1 MKIQIRHIA
10 LLLLMLLLGGMVN
23 ETWAAGYKV
32 TYHILT
38 LPINTS
44 RYDYHMNAAFD
55 GKRLEAFRY
64 VENNATTIKLPDTY
78 KSPLAKNFK
87 YYYDGDNIVKTAAA
101 QLYSDNTA
109 TKSWSYSIIDE
120 TAVVAENTT
129 LTGNCNIYV
138 TYEYDD
144 SKDIKLDGSVKYN
157 ITMSGGY
164 MALNRGRNNRLA
176 VIPENL
182 VSSEQL
188 ASEDFVYVDVS
199 SVKDITTYWAT
210 NNKNKRADVES
221 QFLFLF
227 KYEGKDPYNIVIA
240 SAYDKNTT
248 YIEKHNDRESQLYKW
263 YKDSHLFGKNT
274 TSDNL
279 FLASDDHK
287 KYLTA
292 YDANL
297 SSNPTEIESVSKP
310 GYFHTMWDNVI
321 WNSYALLNS
330 TTTGGY
336 VYMVTRTVN
345 GSGDISA
352 PSDNKYTFL
361 RHEKNNNVRF
371 GTMTLGSASTSYSSD
386 EDMYDIR
393 TYSFKVKTP
402 FNNTISVDKEWS
414 DASLSQSIMEH
425 FPDELRRKYVT
436 IEGLYSDQAFTDPVT
451 TFADAK
457 SRCTPDGAGKYSI
470 YVKYSVQESL
480 PFTAIAAAN
489 KTSGYS
495 TATWYELTD
504 AGSVQADGKKI
515 RWDNTNTVFKNN
527 GESGTYEKESEFAFI
542 GDPYELRIIC
552 RKQTTENSANY
563 YVGCAD
569 PSSSENLGVNS
580 SDESAHYKWE
590 IPYDDTSGSFT
601 LREMNSSN
609 ACWYWDASS
618 AGNSLTYSTTAS
630 TRIKP
635 MTIGKLNYTF
645 KVVDLA
651 GNIAIQAT
659 AEASPFTPLT
669 GAGVGYSMIP
679 ASIRSPYIADET
691 ITFYS
696 SYTDR
701 NEDGVT
707 DRRDWHYNYSGGIY
721 TLSEQ
726 PTMTELPGTNN
737 SDIYVAYTTSRL
749 SNKSITLGQTQSFNV
764 NLNGEY
770 IYWNSSTGKV
780 MSDASPADLTAN
792 AYLWRLRGRDPYA
805 MIIDNIGAT
814 ANAYNG
820 SFTDEETV
828 TIYADN
834 GTTTTESRYKGSWV
848 KTSDG
853 TWDNDKSLAFDTDRT
868 HAARFIAMLG
878 NYAGVYEVMAAT
890 GNDTYYHIGRVS
902 EENAEV
908 KIYSTSTYPHG
919 ADQLR
924 FVLESTTLIQYHL
937 IDKSG
942 KEIFRNEIESK
953 NARLTLP
960 ADYVS
965 PLVASYH
972 YYAASDV
979 TRANGADGNPGTEDD
994 IFTLKA
1000 NPTDLSEAGE
1010 NTEIYVF
1017 YDVSNEIGFGDRHP
1031 HMLKFWNGKSYKLE
1045 DGNDNLTTGAK
1056 IKAMYPYCNGDGSL
1070 NVYGEAMNEEQ
1081 MAGGSSTR
1089 PRWVWFFESDN
1100 NDPYH
1105 VKIHSKSTI
1114 SFGGRSN
1121 TTYLQTFAVHFNQDT
1136 DAPNK
1141 QRIVTGGNLIGVT
1154 QDKAT
1159 EYAILGI
1166 KNKYKLLTI
1175 DPVAADL
1182 NGNGN
1187 KTDDGENERIYV
1199 TSFEQYWKT
1208 YNMIKKCV
1216 LGINVNDK
1224 DEPYHNDF
1232 SDDRSTF
1239 EMPSELWPTLKT
1251 KLGSGTGNFDINDP
1265 NDLNYVDDCSWH
1277 SYDAVAYAVRWN
1289 GYNDKSGSDGLEKKK
1304 VERLEHWFQT
1314 FDMGDGTF
1322 DIEDAD
1328 IPPVLVLLD
1337 RHGWE
1342 IMRKPIPMGDGDA
1355 DPSAGEKLA
1364 ALRAYDSPM
1373 VKEYTFYSNAT
1384 KGTGCHKYAI
1394 RMQGGKERDTI
1405 AVNNIRF
1412 TSTSLATLPPY
1423 KVDRDLFV
1431 TYTVKEEYEKSYTYN
1446 FTSNSS
1452 EKTFTESGTPSAF
1465 LILQNATLA
1474 KDDNSDSDQTDID
1487 TTPPGKAISEYIKDN
1502 VSNFNVEN
1510 GSKKNELWYLQPNLH
1525 IDKEMGIRWATE
1537 EKASLEPHTEY
1548 ETKDEYKNKTGF
1560 DPYNLQIQN
1569 VESGKY
1575 FTTHIT
1581 NTSLSEGA
1589 MVGNY
1594 SGGGSYN
1601 VTLESWVDVHD
1612 RPAIEPN
1619 GNEGYDHTY
1628 IQMTNQTFMAVQD
1641 ANGNMQLMPRFD
1653 HSRRINAFVSLANPQ
1668 THETEADIDDVSPG
1682 VQTTFFVRPQV
1693 FDYRILD
1700 NDGNVAMHYQT
1711 AGESYPS
1718 IPEHFKSPLAK
1729 NFKYYF
1735 GHAAYKT
1742 AASTAD
1748 AWNGA
1753 TGIFQKTATNEADMN
1768 NQARV
1773 LTATGDYF
1781 FKIGSS
1787 TYTYTKVTVTNVNTT
1802 TTSDGIYNDVST
1814 KKDIAELSEFSQFAA
1829 AGIQNNAD
1837 IFIRYSYDEASD
1849 IDYDNIL
1856 RGRWMTMS
1864 LGGNNA
1870 QYSGTLNQA
1879 GSGIYKDS
1887 ETPTKPATI
1896 NSDTGALKWQWKFLQ
1911 SPCVSTSSYYVAPDP
1926 YSVKISNRDAN
1937 KAEAD
1942 MGTAIKVGNIDRF
1955 VILNHPSGDYALAA
1969 AGDGLTY
1976 SFLNGGSMTAPSTTP
1991 ASIVGEGGFTT
2002 TSNTISDDARLI
2014 FTNDVTHTFT
2024 YNIIT
2029 NEKLLA
2035 AHATQDNEAAN
2046 VNGYNPVVP
2055 EGIQSQ
2061 LIYLDDYLY
2070 YGTAPLADEKY
2081 NIDINSQIDN
2091 LYGLY
2096 DDVVYVRY
2104 PAFSRDN
2111 TPYLVPNARNDASP
2125 VAVGSG
2131 SNDVA
2136 IDISGNLPYDI
2147 IWLDDNMMRSSNGTD
2162 IIDGGDNGGNH
2173 TLSANSEDMWHF
2185 EGDDPYAIKIKRA
2198 GTNPAK
2204 YVDGTNTLNETP
2216 KTFMLLKRDGYDY
2229 GVFAE
2234 TGNQGT
2240 MLTFGNHDS
2249 NDATPYTLF
2258 TTTGAPT
2265 KFIPFA
2271 LSVYNLIYHLVI
2283 AKTCADRTNPQNGE
2297 FVDIAYREGTEIS
2310 PNETLKTERI
2320 YGSTQRDLTNYP
2332 FADVD
2337 AGKVSLGDELEV
2349 PNAFYRPNCDY
2360 LYYVEGIYDSYTDA
2374 ETNTPNVDLNNK
2386 YKGLWLNDKSL
2397 GLEVPK
2403 LMSDADLIGKT
2414 VKINVA
2420 YGFLSG
2426 LATNAGDGF
2435 VTSTTQNLWYT
2446 FETNDA
2452 TPYLA
2457 HYTNAWGLQ
2466 SMRGRATRYTNDYLW
2481 TPLGDPYGFKMY
2493 NRYMCKNSEK
2503 PAYVMTTP
2511 SVTDGKRLLMAEPGV
2526 TDLPASEGVGKIPT
2540 GVEVYELLADETTT
2554 PGYFRIHPVVN
2565 TEMNLFII
2573 RGTDDYAE
2581 LSNTATPT
2589 EWRFGL
2595 SLDLIMPYIDRI
2607 GYVGGLKSEVANST
2621 AFVITGEPGTVNV
2634 KDLISAIKNGT
2645 ADAVQLM
2652 KAQKIV
2658 YNTDNIVGFES
2669 GYYRLHNQPG
2679 VSGINP
2685 IRYASGYLHD
2695 IEKTA
2700 GESSTAIP
2708 MHFYSKTSVSTTF
2721 EGDESSNLNNG
2732 FTKTAATQG
2741 AIPVPAAEYDP
2752 STIFYINGSISGNP
2766 TISTATMSTQELYVA
2781 SNAMG
2786 DTNEGTTANRLQR
2799 AVMSATPGDAIS
2811 FKLMDIGGAVF
2822 LIHDGAD
2829 PSVRRYLNFDQSNF
2843 FQRTATDDADMNAHA
2858 LKLTSKGTY
2867 YFKIGEST
2875 YKKLTVATGY
2885 VASPETNAT
2894 LDGEAESSNAEEW
2907 AGAADKYDLKYYHD
2921 SPTDDAKWCLEPA
2934 NNQGLMLATND
2945 GGDGY
2950 FYATFCA
2957 PYDVQLPA
2965 KVGSTE
2971 YLAYICTAWNSQAIH
2986 PTKVPASGDYLEGKF
3001 VPAGTPVIIRTT
3013 DNTGKMKLTLPKNS
3027 PTDALTC
3034 VFTGKYL
3041 EQLLATEIT
3050 AEDKIYAFGLPIT
3063 GYNITTDSGASN
3075 GEITDL
3081 INRDQAKKGVGFYV
3095 NATPNKELGANNG
3108 AWTPN
3113 NRYVLHNKIYYRSS
3127 ESSGASAPQM
3137 DNAPDFVPVIFGD
3150 EEPGEEELQ
3159 PDGTREVIGDGCI
3172 YDLLGRKVATREQVE
3187 DGTWRERLAPGIYI
3201 LNGKKFKK

>member
-1 MKIQIRHIA
+1 MVKTKTRHIA
-10 LLLLMLLLGGMVN
+10 LVLLMLLLGGMVN

-38 LPINTS
+38 LPINQVEGVNF
-44 RYDYHMNAAFD
+44 RYDYHMDAAFE

-64 VENNATTIKLPDTY
+64 VDNNATIIKLPDIY

-101 QLYSDNTA
+101 PLYSDNTA
-109 TKSWSYSIIDE
+109 TKSWSYSITDE
-120 TAVVAENTT
+120 NAVVAENTT

-274 TSDNL
+274 TNDNL

-345 GSGDISA
+345 GSGNISA

-371 GTMTLGSASTSYSSD
+371 GTMTLEGASTSYSSD

-436 IEGLYSDQAFTDPVT
+436 IEGLYRDQAFTDPVT

-515 RWDNTNTVFKNN
+515 RWDNTNSVFKNN

-691 ITFYS
+691 ITFHSTYS
-696 SYTDR
+696 STGR
-701 NEDGVT
+701 GN
-707 DRRDWHYNYSGGIY
+707 
-721 TLSEQ
+721 LSSALQ
-726 PTMTELPGTNN
+726 ELPGTGG
-737 SDIYVAYTTSRL
+737 DIYVAYTTSRL
-749 SNKSITLGQTQSFNV
+749 GSKSITLGEGQSFNV
-764 NLNGEY
+764 KLNDEY
-770 IYWNSSTGKV
+770 IYWDSSTGNIKSNV
-780 MSDASPADLTAN
+780 SATPSNLTEN
-792 AYLWRLRGRDPYA
+792 QYLWRLRGRDPYA

-814 ANAYNG
+814 ISAHTGY
-820 SFTDEETV
+820 TVPEDV

-834 GTTTTESRYKGSWV
+834 GNTTTESRYKGAWV

-853 TWDNDKSLAFDTDRT
+853 SWGDSKSLVFDGDRAN
-868 HAARFIAMLG
+868 AARFIAMMG

-890 GNDTYYHIGRVS
+890 GNDTYYHIGRAS
-902 EENAEV
+902 ENNSEV
-908 KIYSTSTYPHG
+908 EMYGTSTYAHG
-919 ADQLR
+919 ADELR

-942 KEIFRNEIESK
+942 KEIFRNEISSK

-979 TRANGADGNPGTEDD
+979 NRANGADGITDTEDD
-994 IFTLKA
+994 IFTLKTSPT
-1000 NPTDLSEAGE
+1000 PTDLSEAGN

-1136 DAPNK
+1136 DAPTK

-1187 KTDDGENERIYV
+1187 KTDDGEDERIYV

-1289 GYNDKSGSDGLEKKK
+1289 GYNDVEGSSGYEKKK

-1502 VSNFNVEN
+1502 VGDFNVEN

-1601 VTLESWVDVHD
+1601 VTLENWVDVHNN
-1612 RPAIEPN
+1612 PAIEPN

-1729 NFKYYF
+1729 NFKYFF

-1768 NQARV
+1768 SQARV

-1781 FKIGSS
+1781 FKIGSN

-1814 KKDIAELSEFSQFAA
+1814 KKDISGREITGSFAA
-1829 AGIQNNAD
+1829 AGIQNNAN
-1837 IFIRYSYDEASD
+1837 IFIRYSYDEAND

-1856 RGRWMTMS
+1856 RGRWMTIS
-1864 LGGNNA
+1864 LGGKDTQA
-1870 QYSGTLNQA
+1870 SGTVVAANNET
-1879 GSGIYKDS
+1879 SGTGVSFYTGTKDAS
-1887 ETPTKPATI
+1887 QHE
-1896 NSDTGALKWQWKFLQ
+1896 WQWKFLG
-1911 SPCVSTSSYYVAPDP
+1911 SPSVATLSNGESNPYYTAPDP
-1926 YSVKISNRDAN
+1926 YAVKIYNRSAN
-1937 KAEAD
+1937 YDTNPTANPNK

-1955 VILNHPSGDYALAA
+1955 VLLSYPGEGYALAA
-1969 AGDGLTY
+1969 ASDNTSY
-1976 SFLNGGSMTAPSTTP
+1976 SFLNGSSMTISGDASPKE
-1991 ASIVGEGGFTT
+1991 ASIEPEVGFTT
-2002 TSNTISDDARLI
+2002 TTNTITLGAQIIL
-2014 FTNDVTHTFT
+2014 TNDVTHTYT

-2046 VNGYNPVVP
+2046 VNGFNPVVP
-2055 EGIQSQ
+2055 EDIQSQ

-2070 YGTAPLADEKY
+2070 YGTAPLAEEKY

-2249 NDATPYTLF
+2249 NNETPYTLF

-2271 LSVYNLIYHLVI
+2271 LSVYHLIYHLVI
-2283 AKTCADRTNPQNGE
+2283 AKSCPNREANPLPTDQYVEIPYRTGDETTYTINDTWQSTQ
-2297 FVDIAYREGTEIS
+2297 VD
-2310 PNETLKTERI
+2310 RI

-2403 LMSDADLIGKT
+2403 LMSDAALIGKT
-2414 VKINVA
+2414 VKVNIA

-2426 LATNAGDGF
+2426 LSTNAGDGF
-2435 VTSTTQNLWYT
+2435 VTSVSQNKWYT
-2446 FETNDA
+2446 FEAKNSTPRLTQYTGSLQTVSGYA
-2452 TPYLA
+2452 T
-2457 HYTNAWGLQ
+2457 H
-2466 SMRGRATRYTNDYLW
+2466 YTNDYLW

-2493 NRYMCKNSEK
+2493 NRYMDKNLGY
-2503 PAYVMTTP
+2503 PTTVMTTSTSP
-2511 SVTDGKRLLMAEPGV
+2511 GESVAIVMS
-2526 TDLPASEGVGKIPT
+2526 ASNADNS
-2540 GVEVYELLADETTT
+2540 VYELLANESTTA
-2554 PGYFRIHPVVN
+2554 GYFLVHPVVN
-2565 TEMNLFII
+2565 KT
-2573 RGTDDYAE
+2573 GTQYYMRDNSGTME
-2581 LSNTATPT
+2581 LSETPS
-2589 EWRFGL
+2589 EWTFGL
-2595 SLDLIMPYIDRI
+2595 SEDVMRPYYEGAGNI
-2607 GYVGGLKSEVANST
+2607 GGLNTTGKT
-2621 AFVITGEPGTVNV
+2621 AYETAA
-2634 KDLISAIKNGT
+2634 KIS
-2645 ADAVQLM
+2645 DPQRRLM
-2652 KAQKIV
+2652 EIQDVV
-2658 YNTDNIVGFES
+2658 YNHDNNGSDPDNPNYIVHFAP
-2669 GYYRLHNQPG
+2669 GYYRLHNQLG
-2679 VSGINP
+2679 SEGISTL
-2685 IRYASGYLHD
+2685 RYASGYLHAMERD
-2695 IEKTA
+2695 LD
-2700 GESSTAIP
+2700 GNGNESDAIP
-2708 MHFYSKTSVSTTF
+2708 MHFYSRIGVSTTF
-2721 EGDESSNLNNG
+2721 EGEEATNLNTG
-2732 FTKTAATQG
+2732 FTKTNATQG
-2741 AIPVPAAEYDP
+2741 AIPVPATEYDP
-2752 STIFYINGSISGNP
+2752 SSIFYFSGSSSSIS
-2766 TISTATMSTQELYVA
+2766 ISTQGLYVKE
-2781 SNAMG
+2781 NKM
-2786 DTNEGTTANRLQR
+2786 TATEEE
-2799 AVMSATPGDAIS
+2799 ATS
-2811 FKLMDIGGAVF
+2811 FTITDIGGGIVA
-2822 LIHDGAD
+2822 LSSTG
-2829 PSVRRYLNFDQSNF
+2829 PTYLRYDQS
-2843 FQRTATDDADMNAHA
+2843 DANH
-2858 LKLTSKGTY
+2858 
-2867 YFKIGEST
+2867 I
-2875 YKKLTVATGY
+2875 
-2885 VASPETNAT
+2885 
-2894 LDGEAESSNAEEW
+2894 
-2907 AGAADKYDLKYYHD
+2907 YDLTYTTTGD
-2921 SPTDDAKWCLEPA
+2921 ESARWCMEPA
-2934 NNQGLMLATND
+2934 NNLGLMIATND

-2950 FYATFCA
+2950 FYATLCV

-2965 KVGSTE
+2965 DAGSNS
-2971 YLAYICTAWNSQAIH
+2971 YYAYICTAWDSNVVH

-3159 PDGTREVIGDGCI
+3159 PDGSVQVIGDGCI
-3172 YDLLGRKVATREQVE
+3172 YDLLGRKVATKEQVE

>member
-10 LLLLMLLLGGMVN
+10 LIMTLLLLGGVVN
-23 ETWAAGYKV
+23 EAWAYKV

-38 LPINTS
+38 LPINQEADVNF
-44 RYDYHMNAAFD
+44 RYDYHMDAAFE

-64 VENNATTIKLPDTY
+64 VDNNATIIKLPDIY

-101 QLYSDNTA
+101 PLYSDNTA
-109 TKSWSYSIIDE
+109 TKSWSYSITNE

-129 LTGNCNIYV
+129 LTANWDIYV

-287 KYLTA
+287 KYLTE

-297 SSNPTEIESVSKP
+297 SSNPTEIGSDSKP

-345 GSGDISA
+345 GSGNISA

-371 GTMTLGSASTSYSSD
+371 GTMTLEGASTSYSSD

-425 FPDELRRKYVT
+425 YPEGLKRKYVN
-436 IEGLYSDQAFTDPVT
+436 IEGFYSDQAFTDPVT

-480 PFTAIAAAN
+480 PFTAITAAN
-489 KTSGYS
+489 KTTGYA

-515 RWDNTNTVFKNN
+515 RWDATNSVFKNN
-527 GESGTYEKESEFAFI
+527 GASGVYEKGSEFAFI

-552 RKQTTENSANY
+552 RKQTTENSDNY
-563 YVGCAD
+563 YVGCANPASSPNLD
-569 PSSSENLGVNS
+569 VSSSDDG
-580 SDESAHYKWE
+580 AHYKWE

-601 LREMNSSN
+601 LREMNSTN
-609 ACWYWDASS
+609 ACWQWGTSS
-618 AGNSLTYSTTAS
+618 SGNNITYSTTAS

-635 MTIGKLNYTF
+635 MTIGKLSYTF
-645 KVVDLA
+645 KIVDLA

-659 AEASPFTPLT
+659 AEATPFSPLT

-679 ASIRSPYIADET
+679 DSIRSPYIADET
-691 ITFYS
+691 ITFHSTYS
-696 SYTDR
+696 STGR
-701 NEDGVT
+701 GN
-707 DRRDWHYNYSGGIY
+707 
-721 TLSEQ
+721 LS
-726 PTMTELPGTNN
+726 PALPELPGTGG
-737 SDIYVAYTTSRL
+737 DIYVAYTTSRL
-749 SNKSITLGQTQSFNV
+749 GSKSITLGETQSFNV
-764 NLNGEY
+764 KLNDEY
-770 IYWNSSTGKV
+770 IYWDSSTGNIK
-780 MSDASPADLTAN
+780 SNASATPSNLTEDQ
-792 AYLWRLRGRDPYA
+792 YLWRLRGRDPYA

-814 ANAYNG
+814 RSIHGGY
-820 SFTDEETV
+820 TV
-828 TIYADN
+828 TEEVTVYDDN
-834 GTTTTESRYKGSWV
+834 GISSTASRYKGAWV

-853 TWDNDKSLAFDTDRT
+853 NWGNDKSLSFDGNRAN
-868 HAARFIAMLG
+868 AARFIAMMG
-878 NYAGVYEVMAAT
+878 SYAGVYEVMAAT
-890 GNDTYYHIGRVS
+890 GTDTYYHIGRATS
-902 EENAEV
+902 ENAEV
-908 KIYSTSTYPHG
+908 KIYKTTTYPHG

-924 FVLESTTLIQYHL
+924 FVLEGTTLIQYHL

-942 KEIFRNEIESK
+942 KEIFRDEISSK

-979 TRANGADGNPGTEDD
+979 NRANGADGITDTEDD
-994 IFTLKA
+994 IFTLRTSPT
-1000 NPTDLSEAGE
+1000 PTDLSEAGN

-1017 YDVSNEIGFGDRHP
+1017 YDVSDEIGFGTKNP

-1070 NVYGEAMNEEQ
+1070 NIYGEAMNEEQ

-1089 PRWVWFFESDN
+1089 PRWVWYFESAN

-1121 TTYLQTFAVHFNQDT
+1121 TTYLQTFAVHFNQET

-1141 QRIVTGGNLIGVT
+1141 QRIVTGGNLIGIT

-1187 KTDDGENERIYV
+1187 KTDDGENERRYV

-1289 GYNDKSGSDGLEKKK
+1289 GYNDVEGSSGYEKKK

-1364 ALRAYDSPM
+1364 ALRVYDSPM

-1423 KVDRDLFV
+1423 KADRDLFV
-1431 TYTVKEEYEKSYTYN
+1431 TYTVKEEYEKSYAYN
-1446 FTSNSS
+1446 LTPYPST
-1452 EKTFTESGTPSAF
+1452 KTFEEFGTPSPF
-1465 LILQNATLA
+1465 IILQKHQYAKESGSSIAATTAPDNLSKYIIDNAAHFDVPT
-1474 KDDNSDSDQTDID
+1474 
-1487 TTPPGKAISEYIKDN
+1487 
-1502 VSNFNVEN
+1502 
-1510 GSKKNELWYLQPNLH
+1510 GSKINELWYLQPNLH

-1569 VESGKY
+1569 VYSKKY

-1594 SGGGSYN
+1594 SGGSYD
-1601 VTLESWVDVHD
+1601 VTLEDWVDVHN
-1612 RPAIEPN
+1612 RPATEPN

-1641 ANGNMQLMPRFD
+1641 EMGNMQLMPRFD
-1653 HSRRINAFVSLANPQ
+1653 HSRRINGFTTVAVPDVTQ
-1668 THETEADIDDVSPG
+1668 TKKADVDDATPG
-1682 VQTTFFVRPQV
+1682 AQTTFFVRPQV

-1729 NFKYYF
+1729 DFKF
-1735 GHAAYKT
+1735 YKNLTET
-1742 AASTAD
+1742 AGGVYDLSNIESKEIT
-1748 AWNGA
+1748 
-1753 TGIFQKTATNEADMN
+1753 
-1768 NQARV
+1768 
-1773 LTATGDYF
+1773 
-1781 FKIGSS
+1781 SS
-1787 TYTYTKVTVTNVNTT
+1787 
-1802 TTSDGIYNDVST
+1802 
-1814 KKDIAELSEFSQFAA
+1814 FAA
-1829 AGIQNNAD
+1829 TGIQNNAD
-1837 IFIRYSYDEASD
+1837 IFIRYSYDEAND

-1856 RGRWMTMS
+1856 RGRWMTVS
-1864 LGGNNA
+1864 LGGHNA
-1870 QYSGTLNQA
+1870 QYSGTLNA
-1879 GSGIYKDS
+1879 EGSGIYKDAD
-1887 ETPTKPATI
+1887 TPTKPATI
-1896 NSDTGALKWQWKFLQ
+1896 NSDAAALKWQWKFQQ
-1911 SPCVSTSSYYVAPDP
+1911 SPCVSTSSYYIAPDP

-1942 MGTAIKVGNIDRF
+1942 MGTAIKVGDIDRF
-1955 VILNHPSGDYALAA
+1955 VILNHPNGDYALAA
-1969 AGDGLTY
+1969 AGDGLAY
-1976 SFLNGGSMTAPSTTP
+1976 SFLNGGSMTAPDAGTP
-1991 ASIVGEGGFTT
+1991 VAASIELEDEFTT

-2014 FTNDVTHTFT
+2014 FTNDVTHNFT
-2024 YNIIT
+2024 YKVIT
-2029 NEKLLA
+2029 NDKLLA
-2035 AHATQDNEAAN
+2035 AFATQNDEEANE
-2046 VNGYNPVVP
+2046 NGYNPVVP

-2070 YGTAPLADEKY
+2070 YGTATYTDKGTEGVTPDDEY
-2081 NIDINSQIDN
+2081 THDVNSQIDN

-2111 TPYLVPNARNDASP
+2111 TPYLVPNARNNDSP
-2125 VAVGSG
+2125 IAVGSG

-2136 IDISGNLPYDI
+2136 IDITGNMPYNI
-2147 IWLDDNMMRSSNGTD
+2147 IWLNDNMMRSSNGTD
-2162 IIDGGDNGGNH
+2162 ITDGGDNNGEH
-2173 TLSANSEDMWHF
+2173 TLSANPEDMWHF
-2185 EGDDPYAIKIKRA
+2185 EGSDPYAIKIKRN
-2198 GTNPAK
+2198 GISK
-2204 YVDGTNTLNETP
+2204 YVNGTTTLVDEGSA

-2229 GVFAE
+2229 GVLAE
-2234 TGNQGT
+2234 TGNQAY
-2240 MLTFGNHDS
+2240 MLNFVDDDS
-2249 NDATPYTLF
+2249 NPSTTPVVSLVTDAP
-2258 TTTGAPT
+2258 A

-2271 LSVYNLIYHLVI
+2271 LSVYHLIYHLVI
-2283 AKTCADRTNPQNGE
+2283 AKTCADKEHPQSGE
-2297 FVDIAYREGTEIS
+2297 YVVIPYREGTENSWTTEDWKTYEQAS
-2310 PNETLKTERI
+2310 PNTKTI
-2320 YGSTQRDLTNYP
+2320 YGTTQRDLTSENTGEGPHY
-2332 FADVD
+2332 AGEKYQLGETINGQTYSHD

-2349 PNAFYRPNCDY
+2349 PACFYRPNVSY
-2360 LYYVEGIYDSYTDA
+2360 LYYVEGIYDNLECSS
-2374 ETNTPNVDLNNK
+2374 PNSELNNK
-2386 YKGLWLNDKSL
+2386 YKGL
-2397 GLEVPK
+2397 EIRK

-2414 VKINVA
+2414 VRVNVA
-2420 YGFLSG
+2420 YGFLTG
-2426 LATNAGDGF
+2426 LETNAGEGF
-2435 VTSTTQNLWYT
+2435 VTSTDQNFWYT
-2446 FETNDA
+2446 FETNEA

-2466 SMRGRATRYTNDYLW
+2466 AMKGRETRYTNDYLW
-2481 TPLGDPYGFKMY
+2481 SPVGDAYGFVMY
-2493 NRYMCKNSEK
+2493 NRYMIKNSQSNT
-2503 PAYVMTTP
+2503 VMNANIANNT
-2511 SVTDGKRLLMAEPGV
+2511 RLTMQTKDAN
-2526 TDLPASEGVGKIPT
+2526 A
-2540 GVEVYELLADETTT
+2540 VYELLAEETTT
-2554 PGYFRIHPVVN
+2554 PGYFLIHPVIN
-2565 TEMNLFII
+2565 DSEPKYYI
-2573 RGTDDYAE
+2573 RKNPSDNYAE
-2581 LSNTATPT
+2581 LNTRENAT
-2589 EWRFGL
+2589 EWTFNL
-2595 SLDLIMPYIDRI
+2595 SPELVHPYIDRI
-2607 GYVGGLKSEVANST
+2607 DYVGGLKSSVANST
-2621 AFVITGEPGTVNV
+2621 DFVVGDDHVNV
-2634 KDLISAIKNGT
+2634 KKIVADIKNGV
-2645 ADAVQLM
+2645 ADMAQLM
-2652 KAQKIV
+2652 AIQPIV
-2658 YNTDNIVGFES
+2658 YNTDNIVPFES
-2669 GYYRLHNQPG
+2669 NYYRLHNQPV

-2685 IRYASGYLHD
+2685 VRYASGYLHN
-2695 IEKTA
+2695 IEETA
-2700 GESSTAIP
+2700 VSRGIP
-2708 MHFYSKTSVSTTF
+2708 MHFYSKTNVSTTF
-2721 EGDESSNLNNG
+2721 EGEEANNLNTG

-2741 AIPVPAAEYDP
+2741 VIPVPAAEYDP
-2752 STIFYINGSISGNP
+2752 STIFYINGSVSGNP
-2766 TISTATMSTQELYVA
+2766 TISTATMSTQGLYVA

-2829 PSVRRYLNFDQSNF
+2829 PSVRRYLNFDQSNT
-2843 FQRTATDDADMNAHA
+2843 FQKTATDETDMNAQA

-2885 VASPETNAT
+2885 VASPETDAT
-2894 LDGEAESSNAEEW
+2894 LEGEVESSNAEEW

-2934 NNQGLMLATND
+2934 KNQGLMIKTND

-2950 FYATFCA
+2950 FYATLCV
-2957 PYDVQLPA
+2957 PYDVQLPKDA
-2965 KVGSTE
+2965 GSNN
-2971 YLAYICTAWNSQAIH
+2971 YYAYICTEWNAQVIH
-2986 PTKVPASGDYLEGKF
+2986 PTKVPAVDTYLEGKF

-3013 DNTGKMKLTLPKNS
+3013 DNTEKIKLTIPSTS
-3027 PTDALTC
+3027 PASALSC
-3034 VFTGKYL
+3034 VFKGEYL
-3041 EQLLATEIT
+3041 EQLLSRETLSDD
-3050 AEDKIYAFGLPIT
+3050 DKVYTFGLPISGYGDMTMTT
-3063 GYNITTDSGASN
+3063 GSGN
-3075 GEITDL
+3075 GEITD
-3081 INRDQAKKGVGFYV
+3081 IVGRDQAKKGVGFFV
-3095 NATPNKELGANNG
+3095 NANPNKELGDNTG

-3113 NRYVLHNKIYYRSS
+3113 NRYVLHNKIYYRADPSP
-3127 ESSGASAPQM
+3127 APAM
-3137 DNAPDFVPVIFGD
+3137 TRGVEFIPVIFDD
-3150 EEPGEEELQ
+3150 EDEELQ
-3159 PDGTREVIGDGCI
+3159 PDGSTQISSDNCV
-3172 YDLLGRKVATREQVE
+3172 YDLSGRKVATEQQVK
-3187 DGTWRERLAPGIYI
+3187 DGTWRQLLKAGVYI
-3201 LNGKKFKK
+3201 INGKKIAVSAH

>member
-10 LLLLMLLLGGMVN
+10 LMLTLLLLGGMVN

-38 LPINTS
+38 LPIDNNI
-44 RYDYHMNAAFD
+44 YHLADDFS
-55 GKRLEAFRY
+55 GKRLEAVR
-64 VENNATTIKLPDTY
+64 VVDNSATIVDLPAAF
-78 KSPLAKNFK
+78 KSPLVTPGSFK
-87 YYYDGDNIVKTAAA
+87 YYASTDV
-101 QLYSDNTA
+101 
-109 TKSWSYSIIDE
+109 TKSATAVAMYAYSGNNKSYYYSINGNATNIAGNTVSSNNID
-120 TAVVAENTT
+120 V
-129 LTGNCNIYV
+129 YV
-138 TYEYDD
+138 TYEYNADNT
-144 SKDIKLDGSVKYN
+144 IYKLDGSKKYN
-157 ITMSGGY
+157 LSMSGGY
-164 MALNRGRNNRLA
+164 LALNRGRNNRIA
-176 VIPENL
+176 VIPESANR
-182 VSSEQL
+182 VSAEDL
-188 ASEDFVYVDVS
+188 ASDDFVKLDVS
-199 SVKDITTYWAT
+199 GISGTNISNYWNSNPNPKDQVAG
-210 NNKNKRADVES
+210 
-221 QFLFLF
+221 QFYF
-227 KYEGKDPYNIVIA
+227 KFKFMGSDPYNILICT
-240 SAYDKNTT
+240 AYDKDYT
-248 YIEKHNDRESQLYKW
+248 YIEKHGSESQTCYKYYKNSYLYW
-263 YKDSHLFGKNT
+263 PA
-274 TSDNL
+274 SDNSGF
-279 FLASDDHK
+279 FLSSDDHTR
-287 KYLTA
+287 YTQVSTG
-292 YDANL
+292 YDP
-297 SSNPTEIESVSKP
+297 NPKASVTSEVMT
-310 GYFHTMWDNVI
+310 GYFKSKGGDLTY
-321 WNSYALLNS
+321 NSFALLNN
-330 TTTGGY
+330 TGSNGY
-336 VYMVTRTVN
+336 VFMISRYIDKNGNISTPGDYRT
-345 GSGDISA
+345 A
-352 PSDNKYTFL
+352 QYRFL
-361 RHEKNNNVRF
+361 THDTNWNNLKSESKTLANV
-371 GTMTLGSASTSYSSD
+371 SENYSTDD
-386 EDMYDIR
+386 E
-393 TYSFKVKTP
+393 TYPVYNYVFKVKTP
-402 FNNTISVDKEWS
+402 FENFISVDKDWS
-414 DASLSQSIMEH
+414 DAYLSQSLMEH

-436 IEGLYSDQAFTDPVT
+436 IEGLYSDQAFTDPIT

-515 RWDNTNTVFKNN
+515 RWDNTNSVFKNN

-552 RKQTTENSANY
+552 RKQTTDNSANY
-563 YVGCAD
+563 YVGCAN
-569 PSSSENLGVNS
+569 PASSLNLDVND
-580 SDESAHYKWE
+580 SDESSHYKWE

-609 ACWYWDASS
+609 AYWYWDASS

-691 ITFYS
+691 ITFHSTYS
-696 SYTDR
+696 STGR
-701 NEDGVT
+701 GN
-707 DRRDWHYNYSGGIY
+707 
-721 TLSEQ
+721 LSSALQ
-726 PTMTELPGTNN
+726 ELPGTGG
-737 SDIYVAYTTSRL
+737 DIYVAYTTSRL
-749 SNKSITLGQTQSFNV
+749 GSKSITLGEGQSFNV
-764 NLNGEY
+764 KLNDEY
-770 IYWNSSTGKV
+770 IYWDSSTGNIKSNV
-780 MSDASPADLTAN
+780 SATPSNVTEN
-792 AYLWRLRGRDPYA
+792 QYLWRLRGRDPYA

-814 ANAYNG
+814 ISAHTGY
-820 SFTDEETV
+820 TVPEDV

-834 GTTTTESRYKGSWV
+834 GNTTTESRYKGAWV

-853 TWDNDKSLAFDTDRT
+853 SWGDSKSLVFDGDRAN
-868 HAARFIAMLG
+868 AARFIAMMG

-890 GNDTYYHIGRVS
+890 GNDTYYHIGRAS
-902 EENAEV
+902 ENNSEV
-908 KIYSTSTYPHG
+908 EMYGTSTYAHG
-919 ADQLR
+919 ADELR

-942 KEIFRNEIESK
+942 KEIFRNEISSK

-979 TRANGADGNPGTEDD
+979 NRANGADGITDTEDD
-994 IFTLKA
+994 IFTLKTSPT
-1000 NPTDLSEAGE
+1000 PTDLSEAGN

-1017 YDVSNEIGFGDRHP
+1017 YDVSNEIGFGDKHP

-1265 NDLNYVDDCSWH
+1265 NDLYYVDDCSWH

-1289 GYNDKSGSDGLEKKK
+1289 GYNDKSGSNGLEKKK

-1322 DIEDAD
+1322 DIEDAN

-1446 FTSNSS
+1446 LTLNPST
-1452 EKTFTESGTPSAF
+1452 KTFTESGTPSAF

-1474 KDDNSDSDQTDID
+1474 KYDNSDSDETDID

-1569 VESGKY
+1569 VESKKY

-1594 SGGGSYN
+1594 SGGGSYD
-1601 VTLESWVDVHD
+1601 VTLENWVDVHNN
-1612 RPAIEPN
+1612 PAIEPN

-1768 NQARV
+1768 NKARV

-1781 FKIGSS
+1781 FKIGSN

-1802 TTSDGIYNDVST
+1802 TTSNGIYNDVST
-1814 KKDIAELSEFSQFAA
+1814 KKDISGREITGSFAA
-1829 AGIQNNAD
+1829 AGIQNNAN
-1837 IFIRYSYDEASD
+1837 IFIRYSYDEAND

-1856 RGRWMTMS
+1856 RGRWMTIS
-1864 LGGNNA
+1864 LGGKDTQA
-1870 QYSGTLNQA
+1870 SGTVVAANNET
-1879 GSGIYKDS
+1879 SGTGVSFYTGTKDAS
-1887 ETPTKPATI
+1887 QHE
-1896 NSDTGALKWQWKFLQ
+1896 WQWKFLG
-1911 SPCVSTSSYYVAPDP
+1911 SPSVATLSNGESNPYYTAPDP
-1926 YSVKISNRDAN
+1926 YAVKIYNRSAN
-1937 KAEAD
+1937 YDTNPTANPNK

-1955 VILNHPSGDYALAA
+1955 VLLSYPGEGYALAA
-1969 AGDGLTY
+1969 ASDNTSY
-1976 SFLNGGSMTAPSTTP
+1976 SFLNGSSMTISGDASPKE
-1991 ASIVGEGGFTT
+1991 ASIEPEVGFTT
-2002 TSNTISDDARLI
+2002 TTNTITLGAQIIL
-2014 FTNDVTHTFT
+2014 TNDVTHTYT

-2029 NEKLLA
+2029 NEELLA
-2035 AHATQDNEAAN
+2035 AHATQDNETAN
-2046 VNGYNPVVP
+2046 VNGFNPVVP
-2055 EGIQSQ
+2055 EDIQSQ

-2070 YGTAPLADEKY
+2070 YGTAPLAEEKY
-2081 NIDINSQIDN
+2081 NIDIYSQIDN

-2136 IDISGNLPYDI
+2136 IDISGNLPYNI
-2147 IWLDDNMMRSSNGTD
+2147 IWESDNMMRSSDGSA
-2162 IIDGGDNGGNH
+2162 ISDGGNNGH
-2173 TLSANSEDMWHF
+2173 QLSANSVDMWKF
-2185 EGDDPYAIKIKRA
+2185 EGSDPYAIKIRRD
-2198 GTNPAK
+2198 GISK
-2204 YVDGTNTLNETP
+2204 YVNGTTATLVNEDAA
-2216 KTFMLLKRDGYDY
+2216 KTFMLLKREGYDY
-2229 GVFAE
+2229 GVLAE

-2240 MLTFGNHDS
+2240 FLSGYGQTMV
-2249 NDATPYTLF
+2249 
-2258 TTTGAPT
+2258 TGGTAPT

-2271 LSVYNLIYHLVI
+2271 LSVYHLIYHLVI
-2283 AKTCADRTNPQNGE
+2283 AKTCADKEHPQNDE
-2297 FVDIAYREGTEIS
+2297 YVVIPYREGTENSWTTEGWETYDQAS
-2310 PNETLKTERI
+2310 PNTKKI
-2320 YGSTQRDLTNYP
+2320 YGTTQRDLTNYP

-2349 PNAFYRPNCDY
+2349 PSAFYRPNCDY
-2360 LYYVEGIYDSYTDA
+2360 LYYVEGIYSSYTDA
-2374 ETNTPNVDLNNK
+2374 GTNTPDEDLNNK

-2435 VTSTTQNLWYT
+2435 VTSVSQNKWYT
-2446 FETNDA
+2446 FEAKNSTPRLAQYTGSLQTVSGYA
-2452 TPYLA
+2452 T
-2457 HYTNAWGLQ
+2457 H
-2466 SMRGRATRYTNDYLW
+2466 YTNDYLW

-2493 NRYMCKNSEK
+2493 NRYMDKNLG
-2503 PAYVMTTP
+2503 YTTTVMTTSTSP
-2511 SVTDGKRLLMAEPGV
+2511 GESVAIVMS
-2526 TDLPASEGVGKIPT
+2526 ASNADNS
-2540 GVEVYELLADETTT
+2540 VYELLANESTTA
-2554 PGYFRIHPVVN
+2554 GYFLVHPVVN
-2565 TEMNLFII
+2565 KT
-2573 RGTDDYAE
+2573 GTQYYMRDNSGTME
-2581 LSNTATPT
+2581 LSETPS
-2589 EWRFGL
+2589 EWTFGL
-2595 SLDLIMPYIDRI
+2595 SEDVMRPYYEGAGNI
-2607 GYVGGLKSEVANST
+2607 GGLNTTGKT
-2621 AFVITGEPGTVNV
+2621 AYETAA
-2634 KDLISAIKNGT
+2634 KIS
-2645 ADAVQLM
+2645 DPQRRLM
-2652 KAQKIV
+2652 EIQDVV
-2658 YNTDNIVGFES
+2658 YNHDNNGSDPDDPNYIVHFAP
-2669 GYYRLHNQPG
+2669 GYYRLHNQLG
-2679 VSGINP
+2679 SEGISTL
-2685 IRYASGYLHD
+2685 RYASGYLHAMERD
-2695 IEKTA
+2695 LD
-2700 GESSTAIP
+2700 GNGNESDAIP
-2708 MHFYSKTSVSTTF
+2708 MHFYSRIGVSTTF
-2721 EGDESSNLNNG
+2721 EGEEATNLNTG
-2732 FTKTAATQG
+2732 FTKTNATQG
-2741 AIPVPAAEYDP
+2741 AIPVPATEYDP
-2752 STIFYINGSISGNP
+2752 SSIFYFSGSSSSISTQGLYVKENKM
-2766 TISTATMSTQELYVA
+2766 TATE
-2781 SNAMG
+2781 
-2786 DTNEGTTANRLQR
+2786 EE
-2799 AVMSATPGDAIS
+2799 ATS
-2811 FKLMDIGGAVF
+2811 FTITDIGGGIVA
-2822 LIHDGAD
+2822 LSSTD
-2829 PSVRRYLNFDQSNF
+2829 PTYLRYDQS
-2843 FQRTATDDADMNAHA
+2843 DANH
-2858 LKLTSKGTY
+2858 
-2867 YFKIGEST
+2867 I
-2875 YKKLTVATGY
+2875 
-2885 VASPETNAT
+2885 
-2894 LDGEAESSNAEEW
+2894 
-2907 AGAADKYDLKYYHD
+2907 YDLTYTTTGD
-2921 SPTDDAKWCLEPA
+2921 ESARWCMEPA
-2934 NNQGLMLATND
+2934 NNQGLMIATND

-2950 FYATFCA
+2950 FYATLYV

-2965 KVGSTE
+2965 DAGSNS
-2971 YLAYICTAWNSQAIH
+2971 YYAYVCTAWDSNVVH

-3127 ESSGASAPQM
+3127 ESSGASAPAI
-3137 DNAPDFVPVIFGD
+3137 DNAPDFVPVIFGG

-3159 PDGTREVIGDGCI
+3159 PDGSVQVIGDGCI

>member
-1 MKIQIRHIA
+1 MVKQIRHIA
-10 LLLLMLLLGGMVN
+10 LILTMLLLGGMAN
-23 ETWAAGYKV
+23 EAWAAGYKV

-38 LPINTS
+38 LPIYQNQENPQF
-44 RYDYHMNAAFD
+44 RYDYHMDAAFE

-64 VENNATTIKLPDTY
+64 VDNNATTIKLPDIY
-78 KSPLAKNFK
+78 KSPLAKDFK

-101 QLYSDNTA
+101 PLYSDNTA
-109 TKSWSYSIIDE
+109 TKSWSYSITNE
-120 TAVVAENTT
+120 NAVVDENTT
-129 LTGNCNIYV
+129 VTKNLDIYV
-138 TYEYDD
+138 TYKYDD

-227 KYEGKDPYNIVIA
+227 KYEGEDPYNIVIA

-297 SSNPTEIESVSKP
+297 SSNPTEIASESKP

-321 WNSYALLNS
+321 WNSYALLKS

-345 GSGDISA
+345 GRGDISA
-352 PSDNKYTFL
+352 PSDNKYNFL

-371 GTMTLGSASTSYSSD
+371 GTMTLEGASTSYSSD

-515 RWDNTNTVFKNN
+515 RWDNSVFKNN

-552 RKQTTENSANY
+552 RKQTTDNSANY

-569 PSSSENLGVNS
+569 PSSSTNLDVNA
-580 SDESAHYKWE
+580 SDASAHYKWE

-601 LREMNSSN
+601 LREMNSEN

-618 AGNSLTYSTTAS
+618 SGNNITYSTTAS

-659 AEASPFTPLT
+659 AEATPFAPLT
-669 GAGVGYSMIP
+669 GTGVGYSMIP
-679 ASIRSPYIADET
+679 ASIRSPYIADED
-691 ITFYS
+691 ITFYD

-701 NEDGVT
+701 NGDDVT
-707 DRRDWHYNYSGGIY
+707 DRRDWHYNYSEGIY

-764 NLNGEY
+764 KLNGEY
-770 IYWNSSTGKV
+770 IYWDSSTGKIL
-780 MSDASPADLTAN
+780 SKAN
-792 AYLWRLRGRDPYA
+792 PGINPVTEKSYLEDNQYLWRLRGRDPYA

-820 SFTDEETV
+820 SFTDNETV
-828 TIYADN
+828 TIYADD
-834 GTTTTESRYKGSWV
+834 GTTTSESRYKGAWV

-890 GNDTYYHIGRVS
+890 GNDTYYHIGRAS
-902 EENAEV
+902 ENNSEV
-908 KIYSTSTYPHG
+908 EMYGTSTYAHG
-919 ADQLR
+919 ADELR

-942 KEIFRNEIESK
+942 KEIFRNEISSK

-979 TRANGADGNPGTEDD
+979 NRANGADGITDTEDD
-994 IFTLKA
+994 IFTLKTSPT
-1000 NPTDLSEAGE
+1000 PTDLSEAGN

-1017 YDVSNEIGFGDRHP
+1017 YDVSNEIGFGDKHP

-1136 DAPNK
+1136 DAPTK

-1289 GYNDKSGSDGLEKKK
+1289 GYNDVEGSSGYEKKK

-1431 TYTVKEEYEKSYTYN
+1431 TYIVKEEYEKSYTYN
-1446 FTSNSS
+1446 LTLNPS
-1452 EKTFTESGTPSAF
+1452 EKTFTESGSPSPF
-1465 LILQNATLA
+1465 IILQNHQYAWDNNTLTVSDA
-1474 KDDNSDSDQTDID
+1474 PANLSNNIIGDVSLSEGSRTFNQNS
-1487 TTPPGKAISEYIKDN
+1487 
-1502 VSNFNVEN
+1502 
-1510 GSKKNELWYLQPNLH
+1510 LWYLQPNLH

-1548 ETKDEYKNKTGF
+1548 ETKDEYQNKTGF

-1569 VESGKY
+1569 VSSGNY

-1581 NTSLSEGA
+1581 NTSLSGGA
-1589 MVGNY
+1589 MVGDY
-1594 SGGGSYN
+1594 SGGGSYD

-1612 RPAIEPN
+1612 RPATEPN

-1641 ANGNMQLMPRFD
+1641 EMGNMQLMPRFD
-1653 HSRRINAFVSLANPQ
+1653 HSRRINGFTKVAVPDVTQ
-1668 THETEADIDDVSPG
+1668 TKKADVDDATPG
-1682 VQTTFFVRPQV
+1682 AQTTFFVRPQV
-1693 FDYRILD
+1693 FDYRIID
-1700 NDGNVAMHYQT
+1700 NDGNIALHYQT
-1711 AGESYPS
+1711 AGEAYPS
-1718 IPEHFKSPLAK
+1718 IPDHFKSPLATD
-1729 NFKYYF
+1729 FKFYF
-1735 GHAAYKT
+1735 GNAVYT
-1742 AASTAD
+1742 TTESTAD
-1748 AWNGA
+1748 AWAAAGES
-1753 TGIFQKTATNEADMN
+1753 FKKTATNEADMN
-1768 NQARV
+1768 TQARA
-1773 LTATGDYF
+1773 LTAMGDYF

-1802 TTSDGIYNDVST
+1802 TNSDGIYNDVST
-1814 KKDIAELSEFSQFAA
+1814 KKDIAGREITSSFAA

-1856 RGRWMTMS
+1856 RGRWMTIS
-1864 LGGNNA
+1864 LGGKDVQATGEVVAANDET
-1870 QYSGTLNQA
+1870 SGT
-1879 GSGIYKDS
+1879 GVSFYTGTKDAS
-1887 ETPTKPATI
+1887 QHE
-1896 NSDTGALKWQWKFLQ
+1896 WQWKFLG
-1911 SPCVSTSSYYVAPDP
+1911 SPSVATLSNGESNPYYTYPDP
-1926 YSVKISNRDAN
+1926 YAVQIFNRNAN
-1937 KAEAD
+1937 KDAD
-1942 MGTAIKVGNIDRF
+1942 PTASPNKMGTGIKVGETDRF

-1969 AGDGLTY
+1969 AGNGLTY
-1976 SFLNGGSMTAPSTTP
+1976 SFLNGGSMTASDAETP
-1991 ASIVGEGGFTT
+1991 VAASVESEVGFTT
-2002 TSNTISDDARLI
+2002 TSNTITDGARLI
-2014 FTNDVTHTFT
+2014 FTNDVTHNFT
-2024 YNIIT
+2024 YKVIT
-2029 NEKLLA
+2029 NDKLLA
-2035 AHATQDNEAAN
+2035 AFATQNDEEANE
-2046 VNGYNPVVP
+2046 NGYNPVVP

-2070 YGTAPLADEKY
+2070 YGTATYTDKGTEGVTPDDEY
-2081 NIDINSQIDN
+2081 THDVNSQIDN

-2104 PAFSRDN
+2104 PAFDRDN

-2162 IIDGGDNGGNH
+2162 IIDGGDNGGEH

-2403 LMSDADLIGKT
+2403 LMSDAALIGKT
-2414 VKINVA
+2414 VKVNIA

-2426 LATNAGDGF
+2426 LSTNAGDGF
-2435 VTSTTQNLWYT
+2435 VTSVSQNKWYT
-2446 FETNDA
+2446 FEAKNSTPRLAQYTGSLQTVSGYA
-2452 TPYLA
+2452 T
-2457 HYTNAWGLQ
+2457 H
-2466 SMRGRATRYTNDYLW
+2466 YTNDYLW

-2493 NRYMCKNSEK
+2493 NRYMDKNLSY
-2503 PAYVMTTP
+2503 PTTVMTTSTSP
-2511 SVTDGKRLLMAEPGV
+2511 GESVAIVMS
-2526 TDLPASEGVGKIPT
+2526 ASNADNS
-2540 GVEVYELLADETTT
+2540 VYELLANESTTA
-2554 PGYFRIHPVVN
+2554 GYFLVHPVVN
-2565 TEMNLFII
+2565 KT
-2573 RGTDDYAE
+2573 GTQYYMRDNSGTME
-2581 LSNTATPT
+2581 LSETPS
-2589 EWRFGL
+2589 EWTFGL
-2595 SLDLIMPYIDRI
+2595 SEDVMRPYYEGAGNI
-2607 GYVGGLKSEVANST
+2607 GGLNTTGKT
-2621 AFVITGEPGTVNV
+2621 AYETAA
-2634 KDLISAIKNGT
+2634 KIS
-2645 ADAVQLM
+2645 DPQRRLM
-2652 KAQKIV
+2652 EIQDVV
-2658 YNTDNIVGFES
+2658 YNHDNNGSDPDNPNYIVHFAP

-2679 VSGINP
+2679 SEGISP
-2685 IRYASGYLHD
+2685 LRYASGYLHD
-2695 IEKTA
+2695 MEKTA
-2700 GESSTAIP
+2700 GAESTAIP
-2708 MHFYSKTSVSTTF
+2708 MHFYSRVSVSTTF
-2721 EGDESSNLNNG
+2721 EGEEAVNLNTG
-2732 FTKTAATQG
+2732 FTKTNATQG
-2741 AIPVPAAEYDP
+2741 AIPVPSTEYDP
-2752 STIFYINGSISGNP
+2752 STIFYFTGASVSSVN
-2766 TISTATMSTQELYVA
+2766 ISTQGLNVLGNKMTT
-2781 SNAMG
+2781 G
-2786 DTNEGTTANRLQR
+2786 DGTTF
-2799 AVMSATPGDAIS
+2799 TIT
-2811 FKLMDIGGAVF
+2811 DIGGAIVA
-2822 LIHDGAD
+2822 LSGAG
-2829 PSVRRYLNFDQSNF
+2829 SNYLRYDQS
-2843 FQRTATDDADMNAHA
+2843 DADH
-2858 LKLTSKGTY
+2858 
-2867 YFKIGEST
+2867 I
-2875 YKKLTVATGY
+2875 
-2885 VASPETNAT
+2885 
-2894 LDGEAESSNAEEW
+2894 
-2907 AGAADKYDLKYYHD
+2907 YDLTY
-2921 SPTDDAKWCLEPA
+2921 DAVGNESARWCMEPA
-2934 NNQGLMLATND
+2934 GKQGLMIATND

-2950 FYATFCA
+2950 FYSTFCA
-2957 PYDVQLPA
+2957 PFDVQLPKDA
-2965 KVGSTE
+2965 GSNSYYAYVCTE
-2971 YLAYICTAWNSQAIH
+2971 WNSQSIH
-2986 PTKVPASGDYLEGKF
+2986 PAKVPANNTISDDSEGKF

-3013 DNTGKMKLTLPKNS
+3013 NNTGSIKLTLPKNS
-3027 PTDALTC
+3027 PTSALPC

-3050 AEDKIYAFGLPIT
+3050 ADDKVYAFGLPIT
-3063 GYNITTDSGASN
+3063 GYEITTTSGGSN
-3075 GEITDL
+3075 GVITNL
-3081 INRDQAKKGVGFYV
+3081 VARDQAKKGVGFYV
-3095 NATPNKELGANNG
+3095 NATPNKELGADNG
-3108 AWTPN
+3108 LWTPN
-3113 NRYVLHNKIYYRSS
+3113 NRYVLHNKIYYRSG
-3127 ESSGASAPQM
+3127 SSGSSAP
-3137 DNAPDFVPVIFGD
+3137 AVTRGVDFVPVIFDGD
-3150 EEPGEEELQ
+3150 EPGEEELQ
-3159 PDGTREVIGDGCI
+3159 PDGSVQVVGDGCI
-3172 YDLLGRKVATREQVE
+3172 YDLMGRKVATKEQVE

>member
-1 MKIQIRHIA
+1 MVKRIRHIA
-10 LLLLMLLLGGMVN
+10 LVLLMLLFGGMVN
-23 ETWAAGYKV
+23 EAWAYKV
-32 TYHILT
+32 TYHVLT
-38 LPINTS
+38 LPIDNNI
-44 RYDYHMNAAFD
+44 YHLADDFSD
-55 GKRLEAFRY
+55 KRLEAVR
-64 VENNATTIKLPDTY
+64 VVDNSATIVDLPAAF
-78 KSPLAKNFK
+78 KSPLVTPGSFK
-87 YYYDGDNIVKTAAA
+87 YYASTDV
-101 QLYSDNTA
+101 
-109 TKSWSYSIIDE
+109 TKSA
-120 TAVVAENTT
+120 TAVVMYAYSGNNKSYHYTIKDGATDIAGTT
-129 LTGNCNIYV
+129 VSSNIEVYV
-138 TYEYDD
+138 TYEYNADNT
-144 SKDIKLDGSVKYN
+144 IYKLDGSKKYN
-157 ITMSGGY
+157 LSMSGGY
-164 MALNRGRNNRLA
+164 LALNRGRNNRIA
-176 VIPENL
+176 VIPESANR
-182 VSSEQL
+182 VSAEDL
-188 ASEDFVYVDVS
+188 ASDDFVKLDVS
-199 SVKDITTYWAT
+199 GISGTNISNYWNGNPNPKDQVAG
-210 NNKNKRADVES
+210 
-221 QFLFLF
+221 QFYF
-227 KYEGKDPYNIVIA
+227 KFKFMGSDPYNILICT
-240 SAYDKNTT
+240 AYDKDYT
-248 YIEKHNDRESQLYKW
+248 YIEKHGSESQTCYKYYKNSYLYW
-263 YKDSHLFGKNT
+263 PA
-274 TSDNL
+274 SDNSGF
-279 FLASDDHK
+279 FLSSDDHTR
-287 KYLTA
+287 YTQVSTG
-292 YDANL
+292 YDP
-297 SSNPTEIESVSKP
+297 NPKASVTSEVMT
-310 GYFHTMWDNVI
+310 GYFKSKGGDLTY
-321 WNSYALLNS
+321 NSFALLNN
-330 TTTGGY
+330 TGSNGY
-336 VYMVTRTVN
+336 VFMISRYIDKTGTISTPGDYRT
-345 GSGDISA
+345 A
-352 PSDNKYTFL
+352 QYRFL
-361 RHEKNNNVRF
+361 THDTNWNNLKSESKTLANV
-371 GTMTLGSASTSYSSD
+371 SENYSTDD
-386 EDMYDIR
+386 E
-393 TYSFKVKTP
+393 TYPVYNYVFKVKTP
-402 FNNTISVDKEWS
+402 FENFISVDKDWS
-414 DASLSQSIMEH
+414 DAYLSQSLMEH

-480 PFTAIAAAN
+480 PFTAIAADN

-515 RWDNTNTVFKNN
+515 RWDNTNSVFKNN

-618 AGNSLTYSTTAS
+618 AGNSLTYNTTAS

-679 ASIRSPYIADET
+679 ASIRSPYIADED
-691 ITFYS
+691 ITFYDRFE
-696 SYTDR
+696 DR
-701 NEDGVT
+701 NQDGHIN
-707 DRRDWHYNYSGGIY
+707 RLDWHNDKSG
-721 TLSEQ
+721 TSEQ
-726 PTMTELPGTNN
+726 PALTELPGTDN
-737 SDIYVAYTTSRL
+737 SIIYVAYTTSRL

-834 GTTTTESRYKGSWV
+834 GTTTTESRYKGAWV

-853 TWDNDKSLAFDTDRT
+853 SWGDSKSLVFDGDRAN
-868 HAARFIAMLG
+868 AARFIAMLG

-965 PLVASYH
+965 PLVASNH

-994 IFTLKA
+994 IFTLRA

-1017 YDVSNEIGFGDRHP
+1017 YDVCNEIGFGDRHP

-1105 VKIHSKSTI
+1105 VKLHSKSTI

-1136 DAPNK
+1136 DAPTK

-1289 GYNDKSGSDGLEKKK
+1289 GYNDVEGSSGYEKKK

-1502 VSNFNVEN
+1502 VGDFNVEN

-1628 IQMTNQTFMAVQD
+1628 IQMTNQTFMAVKD

-1653 HSRRINAFVSLANPQ
+1653 HSRRINAFVSL
-1668 THETEADIDDVSPG
+1668 
-1682 VQTTFFVRPQV
+1682 
-1693 FDYRILD
+1693 
-1700 NDGNVAMHYQT
+1700 
-1711 AGESYPS
+1711 
-1718 IPEHFKSPLAK
+1718 
-1729 NFKYYF
+1729 
-1735 GHAAYKT
+1735 
-1742 AASTAD
+1742 
-1748 AWNGA
+1748 
-1753 TGIFQKTATNEADMN
+1753 
-1768 NQARV
+1768 
-1773 LTATGDYF
+1773 
-1781 FKIGSS
+1781 
-1787 TYTYTKVTVTNVNTT
+1787 
-1802 TTSDGIYNDVST
+1802 
-1814 KKDIAELSEFSQFAA
+1814 
-1829 AGIQNNAD
+1829 
-1837 IFIRYSYDEASD
+1837 
-1849 IDYDNIL
+1849 
-1856 RGRWMTMS
+1856 
-1864 LGGNNA
+1864 
-1870 QYSGTLNQA
+1870 
-1879 GSGIYKDS
+1879 DS
-1887 ETPTKPATI
+1887 
-1896 NSDTGALKWQWKFLQ
+1896 
-1911 SPCVSTSSYYVAPDP
+1911 
-1926 YSVKISNRDAN
+1926 
-1937 KAEAD
+1937 
-1942 MGTAIKVGNIDRF
+1942 
-1955 VILNHPSGDYALAA
+1955 
-1969 AGDGLTY
+1969 
-1976 SFLNGGSMTAPSTTP
+1976 
-1991 ASIVGEGGFTT
+1991 
-2002 TSNTISDDARLI
+2002 
-2014 FTNDVTHTFT
+2014 
-2024 YNIIT
+2024 
-2029 NEKLLA
+2029 
-2035 AHATQDNEAAN
+2035 
-2046 VNGYNPVVP
+2046 
-2055 EGIQSQ
+2055 
-2061 LIYLDDYLY
+2061 
-2070 YGTAPLADEKY
+2070 
-2081 NIDINSQIDN
+2081 
-2091 LYGLY
+2091 
-2096 DDVVYVRY
+2096 
-2104 PAFSRDN
+2104 
-2111 TPYLVPNARNDASP
+2111 
-2125 VAVGSG
+2125 
-2131 SNDVA
+2131 
-2136 IDISGNLPYDI
+2136 
-2147 IWLDDNMMRSSNGTD
+2147 
-2162 IIDGGDNGGNH
+2162 
-2173 TLSANSEDMWHF
+2173 
-2185 EGDDPYAIKIKRA
+2185 
-2198 GTNPAK
+2198 
-2204 YVDGTNTLNETP
+2204 
-2216 KTFMLLKRDGYDY
+2216 
-2229 GVFAE
+2229 
-2234 TGNQGT
+2234 
-2240 MLTFGNHDS
+2240 
-2249 NDATPYTLF
+2249 
-2258 TTTGAPT
+2258 
-2265 KFIPFA
+2265 
-2271 LSVYNLIYHLVI
+2271 
-2283 AKTCADRTNPQNGE
+2283 
-2297 FVDIAYREGTEIS
+2297 
-2310 PNETLKTERI
+2310 
-2320 YGSTQRDLTNYP
+2320 
-2332 FADVD
+2332 
-2337 AGKVSLGDELEV
+2337 
-2349 PNAFYRPNCDY
+2349 
-2360 LYYVEGIYDSYTDA
+2360 
-2374 ETNTPNVDLNNK
+2374 
-2386 YKGLWLNDKSL
+2386 
-2397 GLEVPK
+2397 
-2403 LMSDADLIGKT
+2403 
-2414 VKINVA
+2414 
-2420 YGFLSG
+2420 
-2426 LATNAGDGF
+2426 
-2435 VTSTTQNLWYT
+2435 
-2446 FETNDA
+2446 
-2452 TPYLA
+2452 
-2457 HYTNAWGLQ
+2457 
-2466 SMRGRATRYTNDYLW
+2466 
-2481 TPLGDPYGFKMY
+2481 
-2493 NRYMCKNSEK
+2493 
-2503 PAYVMTTP
+2503 
-2511 SVTDGKRLLMAEPGV
+2511 
-2526 TDLPASEGVGKIPT
+2526 
-2540 GVEVYELLADETTT
+2540 
-2554 PGYFRIHPVVN
+2554 
-2565 TEMNLFII
+2565 
-2573 RGTDDYAE
+2573 
-2581 LSNTATPT
+2581 
-2589 EWRFGL
+2589 
-2595 SLDLIMPYIDRI
+2595 
-2607 GYVGGLKSEVANST
+2607 
-2621 AFVITGEPGTVNV
+2621 
-2634 KDLISAIKNGT
+2634 
-2645 ADAVQLM
+2645 
-2652 KAQKIV
+2652 
-2658 YNTDNIVGFES
+2658 
-2669 GYYRLHNQPG
+2669 
-2679 VSGINP
+2679 
-2685 IRYASGYLHD
+2685 
-2695 IEKTA
+2695 
-2700 GESSTAIP
+2700 
-2708 MHFYSKTSVSTTF
+2708 
-2721 EGDESSNLNNG
+2721 
-2732 FTKTAATQG
+2732 
-2741 AIPVPAAEYDP
+2741 
-2752 STIFYINGSISGNP
+2752 
-2766 TISTATMSTQELYVA
+2766 
-2781 SNAMG
+2781 
-2786 DTNEGTTANRLQR
+2786 
-2799 AVMSATPGDAIS
+2799 
-2811 FKLMDIGGAVF
+2811 
-2822 LIHDGAD
+2822 
-2829 PSVRRYLNFDQSNF
+2829 
-2843 FQRTATDDADMNAHA
+2843 
-2858 LKLTSKGTY
+2858 
-2867 YFKIGEST
+2867 
-2875 YKKLTVATGY
+2875 
-2885 VASPETNAT
+2885 
-2894 LDGEAESSNAEEW
+2894 
-2907 AGAADKYDLKYYHD
+2907 
-2921 SPTDDAKWCLEPA
+2921 
-2934 NNQGLMLATND
+2934 
-2945 GGDGY
+2945 
-2950 FYATFCA
+2950 
-2957 PYDVQLPA
+2957 
-2965 KVGSTE
+2965 
-2971 YLAYICTAWNSQAIH
+2971 
-2986 PTKVPASGDYLEGKF
+2986 
-3001 VPAGTPVIIRTT
+3001 
-3013 DNTGKMKLTLPKNS
+3013 
-3027 PTDALTC
+3027 
-3034 VFTGKYL
+3034 
-3041 EQLLATEIT
+3041 
-3050 AEDKIYAFGLPIT
+3050 
-3063 GYNITTDSGASN
+3063 
-3075 GEITDL
+3075 
-3081 INRDQAKKGVGFYV
+3081 
-3095 NATPNKELGANNG
+3095 
-3108 AWTPN
+3108 
-3113 NRYVLHNKIYYRSS
+3113 
-3127 ESSGASAPQM
+3127 
-3137 DNAPDFVPVIFGD
+3137 
-3150 EEPGEEELQ
+3150 
-3159 PDGTREVIGDGCI
+3159 
-3172 YDLLGRKVATREQVE
+3172 
-3187 DGTWRERLAPGIYI
+3187 
-3201 LNGKKFKK
+3201 